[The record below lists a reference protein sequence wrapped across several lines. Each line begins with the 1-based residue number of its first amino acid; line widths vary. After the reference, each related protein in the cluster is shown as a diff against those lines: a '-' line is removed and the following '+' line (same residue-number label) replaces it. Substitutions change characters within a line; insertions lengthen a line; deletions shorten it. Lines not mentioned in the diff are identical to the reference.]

1 MSDVTDATTA
11 DTDRAFRVPRWLPI
25 AGVLAVLWLFVRGV
39 ELTPTRLLAEWLT
52 GLAVGVPVAFVLRRF
67 YRPRLN
73 LIRSFRVI
81 PTALHY
87 TLLFLRELLVA
98 NLDVA
103 RRVLDPR
110 MPIQPA
116 VIEFPLRVQSDA
128 GITTIAN
135 SITLT
140 PGTLSLDYDETH
152 DTLYVHALAADDAQS
167 VVAPIRSWESP
178 ALIILDEPRDPGDA
192 PPLPARRVPRV
203 EPSAAVQEATGEV
216 DDSTLAFHKQDAVD
230 PAEDPVDEPSAGGED
245 DGR

>member
-1 MSDVTDATTA
+1 MSDRTDAEEST
-11 DTDRAFRVPRWLPI
+11 RSNQCLLRVPRWLPI

-39 ELTPTRLLAEWLT
+39 ELTPTRLLAEGIT

-73 LIRSFRVI
+73 LARSLRVV
-81 PTALHY
+81 PTAVHY

-152 DTLYVHALAADDAQS
+152 NTLYVHALAADDAQS
-167 VVAPIRSWESP
+167 VVAPIRSWESL
-178 ALIILDEPRDPGDA
+178 ALIIFDEPRDPGDA

-203 EPSAAVQEATGEV
+203 EPSAAVQETTGEV
-216 DDSTLAFHKQDAVD
+216 DDSTLASQKEDAAD
-230 PAEDPVDEPSAGGED
+230 PTDEPNAGGDD
-245 DGR
+245 DGQ